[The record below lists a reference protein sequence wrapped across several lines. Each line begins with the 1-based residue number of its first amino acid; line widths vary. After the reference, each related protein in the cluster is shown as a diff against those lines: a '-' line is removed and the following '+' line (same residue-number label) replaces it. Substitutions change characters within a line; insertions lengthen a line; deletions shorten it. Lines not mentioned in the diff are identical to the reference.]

1 MRKSLKIAT
10 IATVLVL
17 CMAVLFGCAG
27 TDYRQV
33 LDESKAFLNTTE
45 TAISQTE
52 IAGYVEKHMNTNDG
66 KVKKAIILGFDGT
79 RADAMLNIVGEKN
92 AKGEIIN
99 FDSMYSG
106 VNYLRNQT
114 DGGLYLAFCGGIEND
129 KVTKQAASTS
139 PGFATILT
147 GKWGVENG
155 VIDNGYSLKTDQK
168 TILRKYA
175 ENGKKVSFTAC
186 WPDHFEVVFTN
197 EFEAMAN
204 NENYRIT
211 RNTDDDQTQA
221 NILSAINT
229 EDLIFSIYEWP
240 DHNGH
245 ESNFSNDNYRYV
257 KSVVDSDRRAYE
269 VITAVYE
276 RMEKNPN
283 EDWLIIM
290 STDHGGLKRSHGGQ
304 SDEERFIWI
313 ASNKNLIG
321 GN

>member
-1 MRKSLKIAT
+1 MRKSLKIAI
-10 IATVLVL
+10 IATVLVI
-17 CMAVLFGCAG
+17 CMTVLFGCAE
-27 TDYRQV
+27 TDYRKD
-33 LDESKAFLNTTE
+33 LNESKAFLNATE

-52 IAGYVEKHMNTNDG
+52 IAGYVEKHMNTDDG
-66 KVKKAIILGFDGT
+66 KVKKAIILGFDGV
-79 RADAMLNIVGEKN
+79 RADAMLNIVGEKD

-99 FDSMYSG
+99 FDSKYSG

-129 KVTKQAASTS
+129 KETKQAASTS
-139 PGFATILT
+139 PGFATMLT

-155 VIDNGYSLKTDQK
+155 VIDNGYSMKADQK

-175 ENGKKVSFTAC
+175 EAGKKVSFTAC
-186 WPDHFEVVFTN
+186 WDDHFNVVFKN
-197 EFEAMAN
+197 EFDAMASN
-204 NENYRIT
+204 ANYRIT
-211 RNTDDDQTQA
+211 HNTDDDQTQA

-245 ESNFSNDNYRYV
+245 GTNFSNDNYRYV

-269 VITAVYE
+269 VITAIYQ
-276 RMEKNPN
+276 RMENNPN

-290 STDHGGLKRSHGGQ
+290 STDHGGKERSHGGQ
-304 SDEERFIWI
+304 SYEERFIWI
-313 ASNKNLIG
+313 ASNKSLI
-321 GN
+321 